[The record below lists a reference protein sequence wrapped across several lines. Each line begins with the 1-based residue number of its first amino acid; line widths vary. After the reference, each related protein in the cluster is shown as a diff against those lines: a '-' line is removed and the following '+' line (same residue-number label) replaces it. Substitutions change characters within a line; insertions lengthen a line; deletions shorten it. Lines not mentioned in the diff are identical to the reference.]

1 MTGPRN
7 RAPLGNKT
15 TNAKA
20 TTFQTPAAP
29 PTQEKLSARQS
40 SPRMRR
46 AKIKVHEAETTT
58 AEDGEEEWEIEYMA
72 PRGVPLPDHPDD
84 CWPIDRTYP
93 QFESKNLTR
102 GWLSEFAPHKNEDD
116 EELSDL
122 DEKIRKIEELNE
134 KKKRQAQQA
143 KKASTVKPSA
153 MVKTNRD
160 PLTTKPAQG
169 LSSKNAASA
178 LSTSTKP
185 TFGKSIKT
193 PAPSALAS
201 KKGPTSTIAPGN
213 SRHTAAKVASN
224 STLGYSKGRAV
235 SATARKP
242 LAGTFGKAAPS
253 NENTGPLAS
262 ASATTRVKTLDEL
275 FDLDSLDLGDEPSK
289 EITGAE
295 EDDELECFQLDV
307 AEL

>member
-1 MTGPRN
+1 
-7 RAPLGNKT
+7 
-15 TNAKA
+15 
-20 TTFQTPAAP
+20 
-29 PTQEKLSARQS
+29 
-40 SPRMRR
+40 MRR

-93 QFESKNLTR
+93 QFEGKNLTR
-102 GWLSEFAPHKNEDD
+102 GWLSEFAPHKDEDD

-169 LSSKNAASA
+169 LSSKIAASA
-178 LSTSTKP
+178 LSTSTKQH
-185 TFGKSIKT
+185 TKT

-213 SRHTAAKVASN
+213 LRHTAAKVASN

-242 LAGTFGKAAPS
+242 LAGTFGKGAPR
-253 NENTGPLAS
+253 NENNDPVAS
-262 ASATTRVKTLDEL
+262 ASATIRVKTLDEL
-275 FDLDSLDLGDEPSK
+275 FDLDSLDFGDQPSQ
-289 EITGAE
+289 EITEAE
-295 EDDELECFQLDV
+295 GDDELECFQLDV

>member
-1 MTGPRN
+1 
-7 RAPLGNKT
+7 
-15 TNAKA
+15 
-20 TTFQTPAAP
+20 
-29 PTQEKLSARQS
+29 
-40 SPRMRR
+40 MRR

-93 QFESKNLTR
+93 QFEGKNLTR
-102 GWLSEFAPHKNEDD
+102 GWLSEFAPQKNNDD
-116 EELSDL
+116 DDELSDL

-134 KKKRQAQQA
+134 KKKRQVQQT
-143 KKASTVKPSA
+143 KKAYTVKPSP

-169 LSSKNAASA
+169 LSSKSAASA

-185 TFGKSIKT
+185 TLGKSTKT

-242 LAGTFGKAAPS
+242 LAGTFGKAVPS
-253 NENTGPLAS
+253 NENNSPLVS
-262 ASATTRVKTLDEL
+262 GSATSRVKTLDEL
-275 FDLDSLDLGDEPSK
+275 FDLDSLDLGEANT

-295 EDDELECFQLDV
+295 EDDELECFQLDPV
-307 AEL
+307 EL